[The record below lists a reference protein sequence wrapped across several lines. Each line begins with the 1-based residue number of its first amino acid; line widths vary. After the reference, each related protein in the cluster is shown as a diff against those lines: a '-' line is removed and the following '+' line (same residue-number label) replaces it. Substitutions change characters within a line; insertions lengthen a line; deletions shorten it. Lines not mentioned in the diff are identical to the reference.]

1 MSSLERIQ
9 SEQGNDQKSA
19 KPNSKKRLN
28 ELGVLAQRME
38 GFQGRES
45 LIRVLKYIKSS
56 GKEGTN
62 WNIILSSII
71 LLCYCS
77 YQALIAFFLN
87 GRVGI

>member
-38 GFQGRES
+38 GFKGERES

-77 YQALIAFFLN
+77 YQALIAFFFKW
-87 GRVGI
+87 

>member
-9 SEQGNDQKSA
+9 GEQGNDQKSA

-28 ELGVLAQRME
+28 ELGVLAQRMG
-38 GFQGRES
+38 GFKGRES

-77 YQALIAFFLN
+77 YQALIAFVLN